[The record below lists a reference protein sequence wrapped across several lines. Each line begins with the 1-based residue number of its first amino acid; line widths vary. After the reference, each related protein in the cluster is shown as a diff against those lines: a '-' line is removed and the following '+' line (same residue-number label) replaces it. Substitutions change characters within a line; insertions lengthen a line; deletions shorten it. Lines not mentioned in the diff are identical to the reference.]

1 MPYFTVYSMSID
13 FSNATPCIKSAK
25 QQMKSIILYTL
36 ILIFIHMLP
45 AKSHMNPFSRC
56 YHGCY
61 LVVIHFMHGLFTLFQ
76 GQEYIHLFLFPP
88 SLLPLSASLSLS
100 SPLSLSLL
108 SPPLSHFPLSPPSL
122 SSLSPSPPLSGT
134 RVSTKAVMIHWLQS
148 ILPEWKIS
156 NLNTDWNDGR
166 SAPSNSLSLPLVPQ
180 C

>member
-108 SPPLSHFPLSPPSL
+108 SLPPFLTFLFLLLLSPPSL
-122 SSLSPSPPLSGT
+122 LLPLSQVQGC
-134 RVSTKAVMIHWLQS
+134 
-148 ILPEWKIS
+148 
-156 NLNTDWNDGR
+156 
-166 SAPSNSLSLPLVPQ
+166 PLRQ
-180 C
+180 